1 MNPVSI
7 EAFADGVMKNN
18 PGEYE
23 RDSLIAA
30 SCAVA
35 EFNKDNTVWLAA
47 ITI

>member
-1 MNPVSI
+1 
-7 EAFADGVMKNN
+7 MKKQGYPISNN
-18 PGEYE
+18 PCEYQ